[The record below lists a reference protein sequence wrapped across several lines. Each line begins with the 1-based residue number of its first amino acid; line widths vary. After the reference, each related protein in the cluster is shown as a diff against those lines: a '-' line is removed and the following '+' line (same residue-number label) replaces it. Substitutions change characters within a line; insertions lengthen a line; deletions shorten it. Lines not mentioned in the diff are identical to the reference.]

1 MADFSTT
8 AYIYVGVYRGMGI
21 LWVYKMVSCA
31 NLTGPKHLIQNK
43 KWLHFHSFVSRTS
56 KSKDIITGEV
66 ALSDVDQ
73 TVLSI
78 IPNPLAKEY
87 HGTYVCT

>member
-1 MADFSTT
+1 M
-8 AYIYVGVYRGMGI
+8 
-21 LWVYKMVSCA
+21 
-31 NLTGPKHLIQNK
+31 
-43 KWLHFHSFVSRTS
+43 SRTS

-87 HGTYVCT
+87 HGMSVCTQFIILPPIVIW